1 MNIMKFINSLLAKG
15 FATKAEKADLASK
28 FKEMDSEEQDV
39 LADKVAEV
47 EALPEEETDKVEET
61 KSLMKKLFGET
72 AEGIKKE
79 VKEWLAGQQELMAKQ
94 AGIYAKDAE
103 PARKSLNT
111 KFKNF
116 VQAIYGDEAKLKE
129 MTTDAT
135 GSPYGGYVVDSELS
149 AEIRHM
155 VTEYGVARREMTNL
169 TLSKGS
175 YKGNTLVTDV
185 VVYWVDE
192 GAVVGSTQAVLGQK
206 TLELK
211 KLGAIAT
218 LTRELLEDEEI
229 DLFAF
234 LGSRVAEKFAEAEDK
249 AFFIG
254 DGTATYGGFTGILNE
269 TACVNLKLADTKI
282 SATDLTADDLLDLQD
297 AIPASVQANAKYY
310 FHRTILSIIRKL
322 KDDNKQYIYQAPSAS
337 LPATIW
343 NKPYVLSEVMPAR
356 ADVTTANTKF
366 IMYGDLRQACILGT
380 KGAMEAKR
388 YDAGMVKNVAG
399 NADINLITTDREAV
413 RWIERVGSLNIM
425 PEMVAVLE
433 TGDAS

>member
-28 FKEMDSEEQDV
+28 FKEMDSEEQEV

-47 EALPEEETDKVEET
+47 EALPEEEVDKTEET

-72 AEGIKKE
+72 AEGLKKE
-79 VKEWLAGQQELMAKQ
+79 VKEWLESQKDLMAKQ

-103 PARKSLNT
+103 PARKSLNA

-175 YKGNTLVTDV
+175 YKANTLVTDV

-234 LGSRVAEKFAEAEDK
+234 LGTRVAEKFAEAEDK

-269 TACVNLKLADTKI
+269 ANCVQVEMPATKI
-282 SATDLTADDLLDLQD
+282 SAADLTADSLLDLQD
-297 AIPASVQANAKYY
+297 AVPASVQANAKYY
-310 FHRTILSIIRKL
+310 FHRTILSVIRKL

-343 NKPYVLSEVMPAR
+343 NKPYILSEVMPAKS
-356 ADVTTANTKF
+356 AVTVANTKF
-366 IMYGDLRQACILGT
+366 VLYGDLRQACILGT

-425 PEMVAVLE
+425 PEMVAVLK